1 MWKKFSPNIPF
12 LIFLILEP
20 MTIAS
25 SEYSNNDSC
34 DVPRELVHPFLKQIQ
49 KANTQRYKYFDQEDI
64 KAYLEVSFSTKVI
77 KNNSTCFILDC
88 QRGHPHGGLL
98 EGQTIVHG
106 WWKRR
111 LLQKSRYHSSVLHTE
126 KCARLSHAESQSW
139 LHSPSWWVCYIHSI
153 HLHTYYNYVHYMYKS
168 ESISNLLYLDQWFWI
183 RRMLC
188 MS

>member
-1 MWKKFSPNIPF
+1 MSEMWKKFSPNIPF

-64 KAYLEVSFSTKVI
+64 KAYLEVSISAKVI

-88 QRGHPHGGLL
+88 QRGHPYGGLL
-98 EGQTIVHG
+98 EGQTNVHG
-106 WWKRR
+106 
-111 LLQKSRYHSSVLHTE
+111 
-126 KCARLSHAESQSW
+126 
-139 LHSPSWWVCYIHSI
+139 
-153 HLHTYYNYVHYMYKS
+153 
-168 ESISNLLYLDQWFWI
+168 
-183 RRMLC
+183 
-188 MS
+188 